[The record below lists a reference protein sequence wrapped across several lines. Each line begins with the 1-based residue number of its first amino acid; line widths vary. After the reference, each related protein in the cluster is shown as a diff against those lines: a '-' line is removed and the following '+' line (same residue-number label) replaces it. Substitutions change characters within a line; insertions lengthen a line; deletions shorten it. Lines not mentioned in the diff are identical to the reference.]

1 MSESVLDATRG
12 DTKASLIL
20 SGLELFSTQG
30 LDAVSMRTINAHA
43 GARNAS
49 AVHYHFGS
57 KMGMVKAIIEFLK
70 SQLDVHRLPMVTS
83 LEARASAGERLTVRE
98 ILGANYWPYI
108 RLYEDP
114 QLGRH
119 GVLFLAR
126 LHTDIDPE
134 TQTLLNQDAHGIP
147 ARLDALLARAL
158 PELGDRERR
167 TRYIYSWSLTLH
179 GLASGGTWK
188 NTSLGDLHT
197 GSAQASYE
205 RLLDYLVGGMTAPG
219 SPLGSR

>member
-1 MSESVLDATRG
+1 MSNSVLEAVRG
-12 DTKASLIL
+12 DTKGSLIL
-20 SGLELFSTQG
+20 SGLELFATQG

-57 KMGMVKAIIEFLK
+57 KMGMVKAIVEFLK
-70 SQLDVHRLPMVTS
+70 GQLDGHRLPMVNN
-83 LEARASAGERLTVRE
+83 LEARAAAGEQLTVRE

-114 QLGRH
+114 KLGRH

-126 LHTDIDPE
+126 LHTDIDTE
-134 TQTLLNQDAHGIP
+134 TQTLLNQDTNGIP
-147 ARLDALLARAL
+147 ARLDALLAQVL
-158 PELGDRERR
+158 PGLGAQERR

-179 GLASGGTWK
+179 GLAAGGNWK
-188 NTSLGDLHT
+188 NTSLGDLRT
-197 GSAQASYE
+197 GGAQASYE

-219 SPLGSR
+219 SSEA

>member
-1 MSESVLDATRG
+1 MSNSVLEAVRG
-12 DTKASLIL
+12 DTRGSLIL
-20 SGLELFSTQG
+20 SGLELFATQG

-57 KMGMVKAIIEFLK
+57 KMGMVKAIVEFLK
-70 SQLDVHRLPMVTS
+70 GQLDGHRLPMVNN
-83 LEARASAGERLTVRE
+83 LEARAAAGEQLTARE

-114 QLGRH
+114 KLGRH

-126 LHTDIDPE
+126 LHTDIDTE

-147 ARLDALLARAL
+147 ARLDALLAQVL
-158 PELGDRERR
+158 PGLGAQERR

-179 GLASGGTWK
+179 GLAAGGNWK
-188 NTSLGDLHT
+188 NTSLGDLRT
-197 GSAQASYE
+197 DGAQASYE

-219 SPLGSR
+219 SSEA

>member
-1 MSESVLDATRG
+1 MSESVLDAVRG

-83 LEARASAGERLTVRE
+83 LEARAAAGEPLTVRE
-98 ILGANYWPYI
+98 ILGANY
-108 RLYEDP
+108 
-114 QLGRH
+114 
-119 GVLFLAR
+119 
-126 LHTDIDPE
+126 
-134 TQTLLNQDAHGIP
+134 
-147 ARLDALLARAL
+147 
-158 PELGDRERR
+158 
-167 TRYIYSWSLTLH
+167 
-179 GLASGGTWK
+179 
-188 NTSLGDLHT
+188 
-197 GSAQASYE
+197 
-205 RLLDYLVGGMTAPG
+205 
-219 SPLGSR
+219 

>member
-1 MSESVLDATRG
+1 VSNSVLEAVRG
-12 DTKASLIL
+12 DTKGSLIL
-20 SGLELFSTQG
+20 SGLELFATQG

-57 KMGMVKAIIEFLK
+57 KMGMVKAIVEFLK
-70 SQLDVHRLPMVTS
+70 GQLDGHRLPIVNN
-83 LEARASAGERLTVRE
+83 LEARAAAGEQLTVRE

-114 QLGRH
+114 KLGRH

-126 LHTDIDPE
+126 LHTDIDTE
-134 TQTLLNQDAHGIP
+134 TQALLNQDTHGIP
-147 ARLDALLARAL
+147 ARLDALLAQVL
-158 PELGDRERR
+158 PGLGAQERR

-179 GLASGGTWK
+179 GLAAGGNWK
-188 NTSLGDLHT
+188 NTSLGDLRT
-197 GSAQASYE
+197 GGAQASYE

-219 SPLGSR
+219 SSEA

>member
-1 MSESVLDATRG
+1 MSNSVLEAVRG
-12 DTKASLIL
+12 DTRGSLIL
-20 SGLELFSTQG
+20 SGLELFATQG

-57 KMGMVKAIIEFLK
+57 KMGMVKAIVEFLK
-70 SQLDVHRLPMVTS
+70 GQLDGHRLPMVNN
-83 LEARASAGERLTVRE
+83 LEARAAAGEQLTARE

-114 QLGRH
+114 KLGRH

-126 LHTDIDPE
+126 LHTDIDTE

-147 ARLDALLARAL
+147 ARLDALLAQVL
-158 PELGDRERR
+158 PGLGAQERR

-179 GLASGGTWK
+179 GLAAGGNWK
-188 NTSLGDLHT
+188 NTSLGDLRT
-197 GSAQASYE
+197 GGAQASYE

-219 SPLGSR
+219 SSEA